1 MTSSIITSD
10 RYIAIKS
17 AYGLTFN
24 KTLRILCKVA
34 GVESVVPARWNE
46 NSKRLE
52 SVAINNPGA
61 PVMMYEASARIEAK
75 LNAAGIE
82 FEWLTLDEAKELTS

>member
-24 KTLRILCKVA
+24 KTLHILCKVA
-34 GVESVVPARWNE
+34 GVESVVPARWNTANE
-46 NSKRLE
+46 RLE
-52 SVAINNPGA
+52 SVAIDNPSA
-61 PVMMYEASARIEAK
+61 PVMMYEASARLEAK
-75 LNAAGIE
+75 LNAAGIN
-82 FEWLTLDEAKELTS
+82 FEWLTLDKAKELTS